1 EITQHVNDFMDGD
14 AQLVHNGVIID
25 NVYHSDT
32 RWTLDYNRND
42 IRLNTF
48 DIKNNINRSYSN
60 AEFSLLRGFK
70 LNFTALR
77 KTKVN
82 VYKLASAD
90 GSPLNLQQYKAIRFN
105 ARGNAKVEV
114 KITKAGITN
123 WMFQYTRTFQAN
135 ADVQNMTIN
144 FAEFTAPE
152 TTNAFAANDITSIVF
167 TVISDDFDKRNID
180 LEISDVALV
189 QTRNIVMPT
198 VVVTAP
204 VQVSPNPFNGRF
216 IAEFSAPED
225 ENMVAIIRDVNGN
238 IVHQQNFKAMQGV
251 NRVPVQVTRM
261 LVGNMFKFQIQS
273 AKQTYQAVTL
283 LTGSK

>member
-1 EITQHVNDFMDGD
+1 
-14 AQLVHNGVIID
+14 
-25 NVYHSDT
+25 
-32 RWTLDYNRND
+32 
-42 IRLNTF
+42 
-48 DIKNNINRSYSN
+48 
-60 AEFSLLRGFK
+60 
-70 LNFTALR
+70 
-77 KTKVN
+77 
-82 VYKLASAD
+82 
-90 GSPLNLQQYKAIRFN
+90 
-105 ARGNAKVEV
+105 
-114 KITKAGITN
+114 KAGITN

-261 LVGNMFKFQIQS
+261 LVGNMFKFQLQS